1 MLQTKIGRRLAV
13 ITSRTIIVTGAAGI
27 LGQAVIATL
36 ASQGA
41 DVVAVDVVRGIGASG
56 QVANA
61 AGVDLTDFAS
71 TQAAY
76 ARIIAERGALAGL
89 ANIAGGF
96 RWETVADGTAETWD
110 HLYRMNVRTTLNSS
124 RAALASLIASR
135 GAIVNVGAAGAAR
148 AAAGMGPYAASKA
161 GVMRLTEALA
171 EEQKAAGLR
180 VNAVLPSIIDTPA
193 NRADMPGADV
203 STWVT
208 PDALAAVIAFL
219 LSDAAS
225 AVTGALIPVTGR
237 V

>member
-1 MLQTKIGRRLAV
+1 MA
-13 ITSRTIIVTGAAGI
+13 RTVIVTGAAGA
-27 LGQAVIATL
+27 LGRIVVSTL

-41 DVVAVDVVRGIGASG
+41 EVIAVDVAPEIGAFG
-56 QVANA
+56 QTASVG
-61 AGVDLTDFAS
+61 GVDLIDP
-71 TQAAY
+71 AATKTAY
-76 ARIIAERGALAGL
+76 DRIIAEHGALAGL

-96 RWETVADGTAETWD
+96 RWETVADGSTETWD
-110 HLYRMNVRTTLNSS
+110 SLYRMNVRTTLNSTH
-124 RAALASLIASR
+124 AALESLVASR
-135 GAIVNVGAAGAAR
+135 GAIVNVGAAGAVR

-171 EEQKAAGLR
+171 EEHKAAGLR

-208 PDALAAVIAFL
+208 PQALAEVIAFL
-219 LSDAAS
+219 LSHAAS
-225 AVTGALIPVTGR
+225 AVTGALVPVTGR